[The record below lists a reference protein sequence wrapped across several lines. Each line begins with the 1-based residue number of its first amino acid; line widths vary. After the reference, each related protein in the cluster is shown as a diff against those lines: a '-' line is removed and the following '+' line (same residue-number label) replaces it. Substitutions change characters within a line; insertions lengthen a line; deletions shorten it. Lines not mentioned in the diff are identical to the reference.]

1 MVSQLILVMCLIVL
15 QFVNPP
21 DYSKFS
27 FTLDDFTGAKLGADQ
42 ERTKTLRAAAN
53 SFNDI
58 WRSGDTSIADKVLAK
73 DVKDVNLMF
82 GGEKDGADE
91 FKSMITGVF
100 KVISVRIKRMA

>member
-1 MVSQLILVMCLIVL
+1 ML

-27 FTLDDFTGAKLGADQ
+27 FTLEDFTGSKLGPDA
-42 ERTKTLRAAAN
+42 ERTKTLRAAAS
-53 SFNDI
+53 SFNEI

-100 KVISVRIKRMA
+100 KVSSTSRSRFASMA